1 MKKIYLAIS
10 TGIIAFFTSC
20 GGGGGSSSVED
31 PAPDTENA
39 ATFVDVNQ
47 IISANCLNCHGSTP
61 SQGAP
66 MSLTTYSQISFFA
79 TSIADR
85 INKSDTSSLLMPLNG
100 PKLSDSDIA
109 KIESWIAAGKPN
121 N

>member
-1 MKKIYLAIS
+1 MKKFTYLIA
-10 TGIIAFFTSC
+10 TGIIVIFTSC
-20 GGGGGSSSVED
+20 GGGGSSSNVEE
-31 PAPDTENA
+31 PTPDTENA

-47 IISANCLNCHGSTP
+47 IISANCLNCHGTSP

-100 PKLSDSDIA
+100 PKLSSSDIA